1 MFKRHLRSVF
11 SVPSFAKFNRVPEGD
26 EGTGDEGGEGNKGGT
41 GGGGGSGGTD
51 GDKGGD
57 KGGGK
62 DGGESHEDRVARADH
77 DRALAD
83 MKKHKAR
90 ADKLEQERKT
100 EKETK
105 LKEQNQWQQVA
116 EQKEREALE
125 AKERADRIENSYL
138 GDKKFNA
145 VRSKCEA
152 LGIRPEAV
160 SDLEALDLEDIQIE
174 TTSTGKINVLGADK
188 FANALKA
195 RKPHWFSDKAAPKV
209 NTNGQRVIEGSGE
222 LSAADLLKA
231 EAEGKKNG
239 NMQPY
244 YELHKKYQQQRVAS
258 SRR

>member
-11 SVPSFAKFNRVPEGD
+11 SVPSFTKLYRVPEGD
-26 EGTGDEGGEGNKGGT
+26 EGVDGGEGEGKGGT
-41 GGGGGSGGTD
+41 GGGGGNAGNE
-51 GDKGGD
+51 GDKGGEG
-57 KGGGK
+57 KGGK
-62 DGGESHEDRVARADH
+62 DGGDSHEDRVARADH
-77 DRALAD
+77 ERALAD

-90 ADKLEQERKT
+90 ADKLEQERKQ
-100 EKETK
+100 EKESK
-105 LKEQNQWQQVA
+105 LKEQNQWKEIA
-116 EQKEREALE
+116 ETKEREAAE
-125 AKERADRIENSYL
+125 AKQEADNLRASYVN
-138 GDKKFNA
+138 DKKFNA

-152 LGIRPEAV
+152 LGLRPEAI

-188 FANALKA
+188 FASALKA

-222 LSAADLLKA
+222 VTVAELLKV
-231 EAEGKKNG
+231 EAEGKKSG

-244 YELHKKYQQQRVAS
+244 YELHKKYQQQRMAG